1 MKAVIVTVPVKSFFS
16 KEKDDSKEIQVKAD
30 EIHISSNGVL
40 VLRRYGNVV
49 ECFAAGEWLRAKESN
64 Q

>member
-1 MKAVIVTVPVKSFFS
+1 MKAVTVTIPVKTFFS
-16 KEKDDSKEIQVKAD
+16 NEKTDSKDIQVKAD

-49 ECFAAGEWLRAKESN
+49 ECFAAGEWLRAKEVA
-64 Q
+64 